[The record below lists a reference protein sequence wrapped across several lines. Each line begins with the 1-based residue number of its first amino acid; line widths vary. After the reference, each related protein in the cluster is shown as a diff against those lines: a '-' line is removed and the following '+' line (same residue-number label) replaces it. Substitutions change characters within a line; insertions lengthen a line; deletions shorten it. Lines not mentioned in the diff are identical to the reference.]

1 MISRYMELI
10 DFLLF
15 ISRFLFS
22 FFVVCEKILDLELP
36 MGKPKLLRRTS
47 SLVQDAADSTK
58 KVLMVKT
65 GSFEG
70 QILG

>member
-10 DFLLF
+10 DFSLF
-15 ISRFLFS
+15 ISRFSFS
-22 FFVVCEKILDLELP
+22 FCVVCEKILGLALP